1 MFWVI
6 WVICDKISF
15 STFKLRRKETFL
27 DQFDPCFLFQLLKL
41 RKNSWKHRMN
51 LLGDKKFFWY
61 IPVIPWGQGGWHV
74 CWRLLFLLYNVFI
87 TDRTEAVC
95 TIVWIETAPIAAQY
109 RMLFHVVWFL
119 IHFVLWFFLSCFSC
133 FQVSQM
139 TFSADFTSL
148 SANENK
154 FWH

>member
-1 MFWVI
+1 MM
-6 WVICDKISF
+6 ISF
-15 STFKLRRKETFL
+15 SISTAQTE
-27 DQFDPCFLFQLLKL
+27 
-41 RKNSWKHRMN
+41 
-51 LLGDKKFFWY
+51 KKFMETSDEFVRTFFSGKY
-61 IPVIPWGQGGWHV
+61 IPVIPWGQGGRHV

-95 TIVWIETAPIAAQY
+95 TIVWIETAPIAAQH

-119 IHFVLWFFLSCFSC
+119 IHFVLWFFPSCFFSC

-139 TFSADFTSL
+139 TFSDDFTSL